1 MATTTNA
8 KPGAA
13 FGFNTPFAEQLAF
26 FRGKLN
32 LPSARWDDIM
42 RSAHDRAFIVAGAQ
56 KADLLADLRG
66 AVGKAINEGGGLDE
80 FRKDFRK
87 LVQKHGW
94 TGWTGEGSKA
104 GEAWRTKVIYQT
116 NMATSYAAGRYRQ
129 MTDPA
134 FVKLMPYWR
143 YVHADGVMHPR
154 PLHQAWNGLT
164 LRHDHPFWQTHF
176 PPNGW
181 GCHCRAVPVREPGPG
196 DKTAPPA
203 GWDALSEKTG
213 VQIGIDRGFDYAPGA
228 NVNTPLRQM
237 VQDKLIEYPPAIT
250 TALSRDV
257 NRYINAEDPASQY
270 ATRALA
276 DRSKI
281 EPLWLGFV
289 ENYEAVSAVAGRDVR
304 GYLVLLP
311 SDAPRHV
318 ESVHGFDGGNQ
329 RPPRP
334 ADYDVVWSV
343 LAEAD
348 SLRAGDV
355 SNKGLAT
362 VVAVKQVGK
371 ETFRSVFEV
380 RPGSRNRALALLSL
394 VIKR

>member
-1 MATTTNA
+1 MATAET
-8 KPGAA
+8 KPLA
-13 FGFNTPFAEQLAF
+13 FGFNTPFSKQLDF
-26 FRGKLN
+26 FRAKLN

-213 VQIGIDRGFDYAPGA
+213 VQIGIDRGFDYTPGA
-228 NVNTPLRQM
+228 SASTPLRQM
-237 VQDKLIEYPPAIT
+237 VQDKLITYPDAIT
-250 TALSRDV
+250 KALTVDV
-257 NRYINAEDPASQY
+257 NRYINASQDPAQFV
-270 ATRALA
+270 REVLA
-276 DRSKI
+276 DSARTD
-281 EPLWLGFV
+281 PLWLGFV
-289 ENYEAVSAVAGRDVR
+289 ENYKEIDAATGLDLKGRM
-304 GYLVLLP
+304 VLLP
-311 SDAPRHV
+311 PDAPRHV
-318 ESVHGFDGGNQ
+318 ELSHGADGGSQ
-329 RPPRP
+329 RASRP
-334 ADYDVVWSV
+334 GDYSLISSL
-343 LAEAD
+343 LATYDDIQNGAD
-348 SLRAGDV
+348 SPRGLRRFLVTKKIGRE
-355 SNKGLAT
+355 SFR
-362 VVAVKQVGK
+362 AVFEDRPGK
-371 ETFRSVFEV
+371 RNRSV
-380 RPGSRNRALALLSL
+380 ALVSL
-394 VIKR
+394 VIKTR